1 MTPSADSAPAD
12 PAASTSPAAAHRL
25 ARSTSPYLQQHA
37 HNPVEWYEWGDEA
50 LALARRENRPIFLS
64 IGYSACHWCHVMA
77 HESFEDPAVAAVMN
91 RWFVNIKVDR
101 EERPDIDDI
110 YMQATLAYT
119 NGQGG
124 WPMSVWLTPD
134 LKPFAAGTYFPPT
147 ARYGRPGFG
156 ELCERIGQ
164 LWTTHRD
171 ALQRDADT
179 LTEHLR
185 AALAAPTAAGD
196 SASGL
201 SLELIDRAADILA
214 DAFDAQR
221 GGLLSGGT
229 NKFPP
234 SMAMELFLRSA
245 HRSTDAARREK
256 LLQRVFV
263 TLDQMAAGGINDQLA
278 GGIARYSTDPDW
290 LVPHFEKML
299 NDQAL
304 VARVAIDAHRV
315 RPDAGADRFAR
326 SILDYCIEDL
336 RAPGGG
342 FYSSRDA
349 DSEGREGAYYVWR
362 QEEIV
367 QALGAAEAELFCA
380 AFGVRPEGN
389 WSDPHEPGAP
399 KNILHLPAPLLT
411 LAEKRGISPDELQR
425 RLDDSRRRLLAVRR
439 GRPAPHRDEKILC
452 EWNGLLIAALARA
465 GRVLDEPRYTSA
477 AAAAADFILREQ
489 RRGGRLL
496 RSWRDGRTLGVAFV
510 ADYANLIDGLIELYE
525 ATWEPRWL
533 IEARALCAAAVE
545 HYWDDAGAGFFT
557 TADDHEALIVRAR
570 DLRDSATP
578 SGNSVMLMN
587 LLRLG
592 VMLGERELTD
602 RAGRMLLA
610 LSDEVRGALGASER
624 FLCGADFALAGAVE
638 IAIIGDPDDPR
649 TRALRRAAD
658 LTYIPGAVVMG
669 ARPGATDPLRSPLLA
684 DRPQVGGLPTAY
696 VCRNYVCDRPETSPD
711 ALLKQLARIARPRA
725 Q

>member
-1 MTPSADSAPAD
+1 MPRPADSDRATPAP
-12 PAASTSPAAAHRL
+12 PAAAHRL
-25 ARSTSPYLQQHA
+25 AQSTSPYLQQHA
-37 HNPVEWYEWGDEA
+37 HNPVEWHEWGDES

-77 HESFEDPAVAAVMN
+77 HESFENPEIAAVMN
-91 RWFVNIKVDR
+91 RLFINIKVDR

-164 LWTTHRD
+164 LWSTHRD
-171 ALQRDADT
+171 ALERDAAT

-185 AALAAPTAAGD
+185 AALAAPISTGDAAPGIT
-196 SASGL
+196 
-201 SLELIDRAADILA
+201 LELVDRAADILA
-214 DAFDAQR
+214 DAFDARR

-245 HRSTDAARREK
+245 HRTADAARREK

-263 TLDQMAAGGINDQLA
+263 TLEHMAAGGINDHLA

-299 NDQAL
+299 YDQAL
-304 VARVAIDAHRV
+304 VTRVAVDAHRV
-315 RPDAGADRFAR
+315 RRDAGADAFAR
-326 SILDYCIEDL
+326 AILDYCIEDL

-362 QEEIV
+362 QDEIGR
-367 QALGAAEAELFCA
+367 ALGAAEAELFCTA
-380 AFGVRPEGN
+380 YGVRPEGN
-389 WSDPHEPGAP
+389 WVDPHEPGAP
-399 KNILHLPAPLLT
+399 KNILHLPIPLAT
-411 LAEKRGISPDELQR
+411 LADTRRIPLDELQR
-425 RLDDSRRRLLAVRR
+425 RLAESRKRLLAVR
-439 GRPAPHRDEKILC
+439 GERPAPHRDEKILC

-465 GRVLDEPRYTSA
+465 GRVLEEPRYVA
-477 AAAAADFILREQ
+477 AAVDAAGFLLREQ
-489 RRGGRLL
+489 RRDGRLL
-496 RSWRDGRTLGVAFV
+496 RSWRDGRTLGVAFI
-510 ADYANLIDGLIELYE
+510 ADYANLVDGLIELYE

-533 IEARALCAAAVE
+533 LEARALTRTAIE

-557 TADDHEALIVRAR
+557 TADDHESLIVRAR

-587 LLRLG
+587 LLRLA
-592 VMLGERELTD
+592 VMFGERDFAD
-602 RAGRMLLA
+602 RAERMLRA

-624 FLCGADFALAGAVE
+624 FLCGVDFSLAGAVE
-638 IAIIGDPDDPR
+638 IAIIGDPADPR
-649 TRALRRAAD
+649 TLALRRAAD
-658 LTYIPGAVVMG
+658 STHIPGAVVMG
-669 ARPGATDPLRSPLLA
+669 APPGAPDPLSSPLLA
-684 DRPQVGGLPTAY
+684 ERPQLDGAPTAY

-711 ALLKQLARIARPRA
+711 ALLRKLAIIARPR
-725 Q
+725 